1 MKAHRRARY
10 WVVIPA
16 AGSGKRMGEMTP
28 KQYLKLKNKTMVG
41 HAVSVFTRHPKISQV
56 VVVLHADDTRWSDF
70 DIPESEKIVTAV
82 GGETRADSVM
92 QGLECLRASVSPDD
106 WVLVHDAARPCL
118 TTDILDRLME
128 ALQDHPVGGVLAL
141 PVADTLKKAGA
152 GYVVRETVSRNQL
165 WSAQTPQL
173 FRFSILYDAMN
184 SALASDAVITDDSIA
199 IELAGEQPLIV
210 KGDPRNIKVTHL
222 EDLILAESLLGD
234 L

>member
-118 TTDILDRLME
+118 TTDTLDRLME

-141 PVADTLKKAGA
+141 PVVDTLKKAGA

-173 FRFSILYDAMN
+173 FRFSILYDAMK
-184 SALASDAVITDDSIA
+184 SALASYAVITDESSA
-199 IELAGEQPLIV
+199 VELAGEQPLIV